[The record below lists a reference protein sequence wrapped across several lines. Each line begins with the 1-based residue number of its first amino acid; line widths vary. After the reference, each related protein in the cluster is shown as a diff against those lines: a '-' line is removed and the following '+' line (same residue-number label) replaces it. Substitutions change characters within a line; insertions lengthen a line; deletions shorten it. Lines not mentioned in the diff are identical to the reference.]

1 MPQLQGFR
9 AGDVVV
15 LSRFPPS
22 KVILSYDPSLGI
34 LMISN
39 GERAATL
46 AFQGAMPAG
55 EVFKAVADGA
65 DGTAITRKRS
75 R

>member
-1 MPQLQGFR
+1 M
-9 AGDVVV
+9 GDAVV

-22 KVILSYDPSLGI
+22 KVILSYDPSSGI

-39 GERAATL
+39 GDQAATL
-46 AFQGAMPAG
+46 AFHGPMAAG
-55 EVFKAVADGA
+55 EVFQAVADGT
-65 DGTAITRKRS
+65 DGTAITRKRV